1 MYFQDGL
8 VSFVGDSGFPASTGD
23 LSRPDVDVP

>member
-8 VSFVGDSGFPASTGD
+8 VSFVGDSGFRVSSGA
-23 LSRPDVDVP
+23 LF